1 MWKFTNFFMKFAHN
15 WLYLIMAQKKKSKK
29 DKKVLDDKIFIY
41 KLEIAYNEKSG
52 SIEYIT
58 ESVYEESNGGPIDT
72 NWDYIED
79 YWDEET
85 LKIFD
90 TLYEVGE
97 AWGITK

>member
-1 MWKFTNFFMKFAHN
+1 MR
-15 WLYLIMAQKKKSKK
+15 IKKKSKK

-58 ESVYEESNGGPIDT
+58 ESICEKSPGGPIDS
-72 NWDYIED
+72 NWDYMED

-85 LKIFD
+85 LKIFKS
-90 TLYEVGE
+90 LYEVGE
-97 AWGITK
+97 A